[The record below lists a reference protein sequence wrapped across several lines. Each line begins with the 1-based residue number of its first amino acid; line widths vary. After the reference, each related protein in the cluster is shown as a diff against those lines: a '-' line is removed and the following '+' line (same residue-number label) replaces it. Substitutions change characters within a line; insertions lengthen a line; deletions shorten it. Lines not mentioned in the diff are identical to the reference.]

1 MLWRC
6 LPRAAD
12 SDSAR
17 SDRTTVQIYILR
29 IFKFLI
35 FQFGNRVMRV
45 TEERF
50 RELVRRAID
59 DLPSQ
64 FREKLEN
71 VEIIV
76 EAKPTREQQ
85 GRFRG
90 MLLGLYHGIPKS
102 HRSTFIPLVPPDMIF
117 LFQDNIQTICATEDT
132 LQRQIRATLLHEIG
146 HHFGM
151 SEADLEG
158 YEG

>member
-1 MLWRC
+1 
-6 LPRAAD
+6 
-12 SDSAR
+12 
-17 SDRTTVQIYILR
+17 
-29 IFKFLI
+29 
-35 FQFGNRVMRV
+35 MRV

-59 DLPSQ
+59 DLPPR

-76 EAKPTREQQ
+76 EDRPTAEQQ

-90 MLLGLYHGIPKS
+90 MLLGLYHGIPQPR
-102 HRSTFIPLVPPDMIF
+102 RSTFIPFIPPDMIF
-117 LFQDNIQTICATEDT
+117 LFKKNIESICDDETALE
-132 LQRQIRATLLHEIG
+132 RQIRATLLHEIG

-151 SEADLEG
+151 SEEDLAG
-158 YEG
+158 L